1 MNDRIFDF
9 PWLRSQSVVQDPRTY
24 VCGGYMYCVGVCF
37 SCKVEVQLEVKVEV
51 ELGVEMCV
59 CVWRICKEAGLV
71 EGGGQREVMG
81 GG

>member
-1 MNDRIFDF
+1 MRRRI
-9 PWLRSQSVVQDPRTY
+9 Y
-24 VCGGYMYCVGVCF
+24 VGVCN
-37 SCKVEVQLEVKVEV
+37 SCKVEVQLEV

>member
-1 MNDRIFDF
+1 MFRI
-9 PWLRSQSVVQDPRTY
+9 LV
-24 VCGGYMYCVGVCF
+24 
-37 SCKVEVQLEVKVEV
+37 KVEAQLEVEV
-51 ELGVEMCV
+51 ELGVEM

>member
-1 MNDRIFDF
+1 MRRI
-9 PWLRSQSVVQDPRTY
+9 Y
-24 VCGGYMYCVGVCF
+24 VAVCN

-59 CVWRICKEAGLV
+59 CMCVWRICKEAGLV

>member
-1 MNDRIFDF
+1 MFRI
-9 PWLRSQSVVQDPRTY
+9 LV
-24 VCGGYMYCVGVCF
+24 
-37 SCKVEVQLEVKVEV
+37 KVEAQLEVEVEV
-51 ELGVEMCV
+51 ELGVEM

>member
-1 MNDRIFDF
+1 MRRI
-9 PWLRSQSVVQDPRTY
+9 Y
-24 VCGGYMYCVGVCF
+24 VAVCN

>member
-1 MNDRIFDF
+1 MRRI
-9 PWLRSQSVVQDPRTY
+9 Y
-24 VCGGYMYCVGVCF
+24 VEVCS

>member
-1 MNDRIFDF
+1 MRRRI
-9 PWLRSQSVVQDPRTY
+9 Y
-24 VCGGYMYCVGVCF
+24 VGVCN

-51 ELGVEMCV
+51 ELRVQMCV

>member
-24 VCGGYMYCVGVCF
+24 MCAADMEYVIPV
-37 SCKVEVQLEVKVEV
+37 KVEVQLEV

>member
-1 MNDRIFDF
+1 MRRI
-9 PWLRSQSVVQDPRTY
+9 Y
-24 VCGGYMYCVGVCF
+24 VEVCN

-51 ELGVEMCV
+51 ELRVQMCV